1 MIIGYDNVLIN
12 QYEYFKLLNY
22 KSLKTMFH
30 TYCFKV
36 IEI

>member
-12 QYEYFKLLNY
+12 QYDNILNYY